1 MATNRTFSR
10 QNAYRYSVYRL
21 NTMIE
26 LIDFSKSY
34 GSKKDFAAKDVS
46 LTIKDGCIT
55 GLLGPNGSGKT
66 TIMKAIC
73 GFHFPTQGKIKITQ
87 SNGQSFYT
95 DENPELCMKYI
106 GYVPEIPLLP
116 KDMRVSDFLRYAAQT
131 HEIKNN
137 EIQEAS
143 NRVIK
148 ECSLEKLLT
157 KKIKTL
163 SKGQQ
168 QRVSFA
174 QAIIHN
180 PQNLILDEPV
190 SGLDPAQILQMRDL
204 IQKLSKTKA
213 ILMSTHLLQE
223 VYSLCSQICIISGG
237 RFAAQGTEAQI
248 VQSAGAKNL
257 EEAFV
262 KLTAENDE

>member
-1 MATNRTFSR
+1 
-10 QNAYRYSVYRL
+10 
-21 NTMIE
+21 MIE
-26 LIDFSKSY
+26 LIDFSKCYS
-34 GSKKDFAAKDVS
+34 SKADLAADAVS
-46 LTIKDGCIT
+46 LTIKDGSIT

-73 GFHFPTQGKIKITQ
+73 GFHFPSYGSIIINAPDGT
-87 SNGQSFYT
+87 SFTT

-116 KDMRVSDFLRYAAQT
+116 KDMTVLSFLHYAADT
-131 HEIKNN
+131 HEIPKDKT
-137 EIQEAS
+137 QEACDL
-143 NRVIK
+143 VIK
-148 ECSLEKLLT
+148 ECSLEKLLS

-180 PQNLILDEPV
+180 PPNLILDEPV

-204 IQKLSKTKA
+204 IKKLSKTKA
-213 ILMSTHLLQE
+213 VLMSTHILQE
-223 VYSLCSQICIISGG
+223 VRSLCDSLYIISNGKIT
-237 RFAAQGTEAQI
+237 ASGTEDEI
-248 VQSAGAKNL
+248 TKNTGTKTL
-257 EEAFV
+257 EEAFI
-262 KLTAENDE
+262 KLTQTNGE

>member
-1 MATNRTFSR
+1 
-10 QNAYRYSVYRL
+10 
-21 NTMIE
+21 MIE
-26 LIDFSKSY
+26 LSNFSKSY
-34 GSKKDFAAKDVS
+34 TSKSAPAAADVS
-46 LTIKDGCIT
+46 LTISDGSIT

-73 GFHFPTQGKIKITQ
+73 GFHFPTSGSITI
-87 SNGQSFYT
+87 SLPDGNSFTT

-116 KDMRVSDFLRYAAQT
+116 KDMRVLDFLRYAADT
-131 HEIKNN
+131 HGISKEKR
-137 EIQEAS
+137 EEACEL
-143 NRVIK
+143 VIK
-148 ECSLEKLLT
+148 ECSIEKLLS

-180 PQNLILDEPV
+180 PPNLILDEPV

-204 IQKLSKTKA
+204 IKKLSKTKA
-213 ILMSTHLLQE
+213 VLMSTHILQE
-223 VYSLCSQICIISGG
+223 VRSLCDSLYIMSNGKITASGSEEEITK
-237 RFAAQGTEAQI
+237 Q
-248 VQSAGAKNL
+248 AGSKSL
-257 EEAFV
+257 EEAFI
-262 KLTAENDE
+262 KLTQGVSE

>member
-1 MATNRTFSR
+1 
-10 QNAYRYSVYRL
+10 
-21 NTMIE
+21 MIE
-26 LIDFSKSY
+26 LSNFSKSY
-34 GSKKDFAAKDVS
+34 NSKTELAANDVS
-46 LTIKDGCIT
+46 LTIKDGSIT

-73 GFHFPTQGKIKITQ
+73 GFHFPSSGSITITAPD
-87 SNGQSFYT
+87 GTSFTT

-116 KDMRVSDFLRYAAQT
+116 KDLTVLSFLHYAADT
-131 HEIKNN
+131 HGIPKDKTE
-137 EIQEAS
+137 EACDL
-143 NRVIK
+143 VIK
-148 ECSLEKLLT
+148 ECSLEKLVS

-180 PQNLILDEPV
+180 PPNLILDEPV

-204 IQKLSKTKA
+204 IKKLSKTKA
-213 ILMSTHLLQE
+213 VLMSTHILQE
-223 VYSLCSQICIISGG
+223 VRSLCDSLYIMSNAKITAS
-237 RFAAQGTEAQI
+237 GTEDEI
-248 VQSAGAKNL
+248 TKNAGTKTL
-257 EEAFV
+257 EEAFI
-262 KLTAENDE
+262 KLTQTNGE

>member
-1 MATNRTFSR
+1 
-10 QNAYRYSVYRL
+10 
-21 NTMIE
+21 MIE
-26 LIDFSKSY
+26 LTNFSKSY
-34 GSKKDFAAKDVS
+34 NKSALAAADIS
-46 LTIKDGCIT
+46 LTIADGSIT

-73 GFHFPTQGKIKITQ
+73 GFHFPSYGSITITAPD
-87 SNGQSFYT
+87 GTCFTT

-116 KDMRVSDFLRYAAQT
+116 KDMTVLSFLRYAADT
-131 HEIKNN
+131 HGIAKDKTE
-137 EIQEAS
+137 EACDL
-143 NRVIK
+143 VIK
-148 ECSLEKLLT
+148 ECSLEKLLS

-180 PQNLILDEPV
+180 PPNLILDEPV

-204 IQKLSKTKA
+204 IKKLSKTKA
-213 ILMSTHLLQE
+213 VLMSTHILQE
-223 VYSLCSQICIISGG
+223 VRTLCDSLYIMSNGKITAS
-237 RFAAQGTEAQI
+237 GTEEEI
-248 VQSAGAKNL
+248 TKNAGTKTL
-257 EEAFV
+257 EEAFI
-262 KLTAENDE
+262 KLTQGVSD

>member
-1 MATNRTFSR
+1 
-10 QNAYRYSVYRL
+10 
-21 NTMIE
+21 MIE
-26 LIDFSKSY
+26 LNNFCKSYNSKSNL
-34 GSKKDFAAKDVS
+34 AASEVS
-46 LTIKDGCIT
+46 LTIADGSIT

-73 GFHFPTQGKIKITQ
+73 GFHFPTKGSITITAPD
-87 SNGQSFYT
+87 GTSFIT
-95 DENPELCMKYI
+95 DEEPELCMKYT

-116 KDMRVSDFLRYAAQT
+116 KDMTVTAFLRYAAET
-131 HEIKNN
+131 HNLDPKDTDKAIEN
-137 EIQEAS
+137 
-143 NRVIK
+143 VIK
-148 ECSLEKLLT
+148 DCTLDKLLS

-168 QRVSFA
+168 QRVNFA

-190 SGLDPAQILQMRDL
+190 SGLDPTQIIQMREL
-204 IQKLSKTKA
+204 IQKLSKNKA

-223 VYSLCSQICIISGG
+223 VYSLCSNICIISGG
-237 RFAAQGTEAQI
+237 KIAAAGTENQI
-248 VQSAGAKNL
+248 AEKAGTKNL

-262 KLTAENDE
+262 KLTQGNGD